1 MRILIGEDDASR
13 LDRLVTGFQLRHQQ
27 VVGVGSG
34 RAAIDPR
41 EPGGFA
47 GRIPNGTLPA
57 TNGCGPEWFGP
68 ALLEA
73 AGMPLGDDGGADSAE
88 EVGACVG

>member
-27 VVGVGSG
+27 GVGVGSG

-47 GRIPNGTLPA
+47 GRIPDGTLPA
-57 TNGCGPEWFGP
+57 TNGCEP
-68 ALLEA
+68 ALLAA
-73 AGMPLGDDGGADSAE
+73 AGMPLGDEGGADSAE
-88 EVGACVG
+88 EGGACVG